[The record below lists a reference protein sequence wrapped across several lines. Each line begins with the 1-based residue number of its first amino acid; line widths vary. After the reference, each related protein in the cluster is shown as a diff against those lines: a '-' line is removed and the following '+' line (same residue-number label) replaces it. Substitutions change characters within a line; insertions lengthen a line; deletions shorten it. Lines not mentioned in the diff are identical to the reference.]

1 MFVPQEALN
10 QAHPVSAMCRRGTR
24 RKQRRLLVD
33 YTEEQMGRVFP
44 AYGTPLTVVSLFQY
58 LLQKLLS
65 TENDRTA
72 VERNL
77 RRERGNRV
85 SLAKILGREGT
96 YKITTGRFYV
106 AVVQAVLLFG
116 SKTWVLTP
124 QLDKSLKGFH
134 HWVE

>member
-1 MFVPQEALN
+1 
-10 QAHPVSAMCRRGTR
+10 
-24 RKQRRLLVD
+24 
-33 YTEEQMGRVFP
+33 MGRVFP

-58 LLQKLLS
+58 LLQTLLS

-96 YKITTGRFYV
+96 YKRTTGRFYV
-106 AVVQAVLLFG
+106 AVVRAVLLFG
-116 SKTWVLTP
+116 SETWVLTP
-124 QLDKSLKGFH
+124 RLEKALEGFH
-134 HWVE
+134 HWAARRMAGMGPKCQPDGTWV